1 MKLFV
6 LNKAKRSSEAFQVGA
21 ETMFVYMYVFVYAYV
36 HKCARRIELGFVQ
49 VKTCHEDG
57 FHLSILGSQKI
68 Q

>member
-1 MKLFV
+1 M
-6 LNKAKRSSEAFQVGA
+6 GA